1 MGSVFLGVTLYAAM
15 VLLLSACA
23 TGGGQSLMVDTHH
36 VPAVG
41 YLPDEI
47 TAMLEDL
54 GYALIPE
61 SDAERAAQNFE
72 EYKLQFKARDE
83 ANVRV
88 DVHFRLVD
96 KLTGIH
102 LYNADEKAPSAATT
116 QRYNALK
123 KRVEREFGV
132 DSVSDNHPLRIP

>member
-1 MGSVFLGVTLYAAM
+1 
-15 VLLLSACA
+15 
-23 TGGGQSLMVDTHH
+23 
-36 VPAVG
+36 VPEERICFIARPDPLPRASG

-72 EYKLQFKARDE
+72 AYKLQFKARDE

-132 DSVSDNHPLRIP
+132 DSVSDNHPLRIPRVSS